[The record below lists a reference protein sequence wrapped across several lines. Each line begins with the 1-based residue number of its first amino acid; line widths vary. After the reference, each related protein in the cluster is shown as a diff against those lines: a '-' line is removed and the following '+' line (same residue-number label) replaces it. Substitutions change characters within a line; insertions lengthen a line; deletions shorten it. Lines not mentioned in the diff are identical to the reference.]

1 MVVAIGI
8 ETAFGFGSLRKIFE
22 QVKRCVWDVE

>member
-8 ETAFGFGSLRKIFE
+8 ENGVGFGGLRKIFE
-22 QVKRCVWDVE
+22 QVERCVWDVE